1 MLSSKVAGLA
11 FQRAVQ
17 VGDPGLEDLR
27 VRTVMTTWIWNRVE
41 SKEKGGTRLR
51 P

>member
-11 FQRAVQ
+11 VQRAVQ

-27 VRTVMTTWIWNRVE
+27 VRTVMITWIWNRVE